1 MVHVNNVQH
10 VILRVLNVIV
20 EYAVAQVN
28 MFYKI
33 INVAKLVILP
43 VNNVIVEFVNATL
56 DII

>member
-1 MVHVNNVQH
+1 